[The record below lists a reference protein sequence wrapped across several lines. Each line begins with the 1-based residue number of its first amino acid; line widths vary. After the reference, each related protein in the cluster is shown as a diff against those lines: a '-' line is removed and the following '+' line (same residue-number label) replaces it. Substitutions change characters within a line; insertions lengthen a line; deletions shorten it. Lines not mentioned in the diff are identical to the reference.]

1 MCNPMVLYFNAFDIV
16 RVVVL
21 DDPVNDKAGECS
33 FHADDEVVPVNWL
46 TAVVRDVLHVDPTH

>member
-1 MCNPMVLYFNAFDIV
+1 MSDPVILNFNAFDIV

-21 DDPVNDKAGECS
+21 DDPVNDKAVECS

-46 TAVVRDVLHVDPTH
+46 TAPVRDVLHVDPTH

>member
-1 MCNPMVLYFNAFDIV
+1 MSDPVILNFNAFDIV

-21 DDPVNDKAGECS
+21 DDPFNDKSVECI
-33 FHADDEVVPVNWL
+33 FHADDEVVPVNRL

>member
-21 DDPVNDKAGECS
+21 DDPFTDKAVECM
-33 FHADDEVVPVNWL
+33 FHADDEVVPVNRL